1 MANNCAAFKLR
12 ALLLGRHLFNILS
25 ASEIIAG
32 QDAENCLY
40 CVAVNLGSDQFGQ
53 NRRRYLAAI
62 HNQSSAQHW
71 EVFPQRALGAID
83 VNFFALPS
91 NPNISGGMRKL
102 QKTALKIEQ
111 KQINFSET
119 KS

>member
-1 MANNCAAFKLR
+1 L
-12 ALLLGRHLFNILS
+12 
-25 ASEIIAG
+25 
-32 QDAENCLY
+32 
-40 CVAVNLGSDQFGQ
+40 DQFRQ

-83 VNFFALPS
+83 VNFFASPS
-91 NPNISGGMRKL
+91 NPNLSGGMRKL

-111 KQINFSET
+111 LNFSDRIVTRSASCWRE
-119 KS
+119 KWAQLLGIAQQPARILLAALPRKEV